1 MAGGRPLRIDWAA
14 ADTAAALER
23 AYHAA
28 PDQHVARRLQA
39 LWSLRQGHGIR
50 ETVERLGLSERSM
63 QLWVRWY
70 RDGGLAAVAAQRH
83 GQGRGRQAWL
93 DAAQEQA
100 LRDQLDSGA
109 VRTAW
114 DARDWL
120 QEQFGVT
127 YTRKGVYGVLKRLR
141 AHPKVPRPSN
151 PKSSAAVQEAWKKG
165 GSPTPSVRRA
175 SLSLPA

>member
-14 ADTAAALER
+14 ADTVAALER

-28 PDQHVARRLQA
+28 PDRHVARRLQA
-39 LWSLRQGHGIR
+39 LWSLRQGEGIR
-50 ETVERLGLSERSM
+50 ATAQRLGLSERSL

-70 RDGGLAAVAAQRH
+70 RQGGLAAVAAQRH

-93 DAAQEQA
+93 DAAQQQA
-100 LRDQLDSGA
+100 LAAHLDSGA
-109 VRTAW
+109 VHTAW
-114 DARDWL
+114 DARDWIVA
-120 QEQFGVT
+120 EFGVT

-165 GSPTPSVRRA
+165 GSPTPSRQRA
-175 SLSLPA
+175 SPSQPG